1 MVESAKDQMKT
12 PYLAITKSAH
22 YHKLIVSGL
31 NGVHILL
38 AQKAVVVVGQKR
50 EYGTRWFKN
59 LMEEPV
65 MDQMKILLFATN
77 KSVLDNLVTF

>member
-1 MVESAKDQMKT
+1 MVESAKDQMKI
-12 PYLAITKSAH
+12 PCLVIMESVH

-31 NGVHILL
+31 HGALIHHVQR
-38 AQKAVVVVGQKR
+38 AVVVGQNR

-65 MDQMKILLFATN
+65 MDQMKILLVVTN

>member
-1 MVESAKDQMKT
+1 MVESAKDQMKI
-12 PYLAITKSAH
+12 PCLAVTKSVH
-22 YHKLIVSGL
+22 HQLIVSGL
-31 NGVHILL
+31 HGALIHHVQR
-38 AQKAVVVVGQKR
+38 AAVVGQNR